1 MTQFDDFG
9 LPETSIVE
17 GGGGGDGEILNE
29 SHCASPGS
37 NKWNNTQWCKFMGKN
52 LKFALE
58 SGADGEGKHARRRN
72 QNRGAFHALP
82 AP

>member
-1 MTQFDDFG
+1 MLFYEIQLGAAAIEATFFG
-9 LPETSIVE
+9 NRTPKR
-17 GGGGGDGEILNE
+17 
-29 SHCASPGS
+29 ASE
-37 NKWNNTQWCKFMGKN
+37 NTQWCKFMGKN